1 MNNFNKLSSTSQS
14 KRLSCYV
21 TMATAGRREIEHRD
35 KLKHL
40 ERKMSLELTSKERQH
55 QQKLKWNAKAEV
67 FIHEKLFLSYF

>member
-1 MNNFNKLSSTSQS
+1 
-14 KRLSCYV
+14 
-21 TMATAGRREIEHRD
+21 MATAGRREIEHRD